1 MRRYNGYEREKATWG
16 QYRRRTEW
24 ENICLYMPTINAL
37 AQSLILALTLDL
49 FVTPDSWLTPCPTL
63 SNSCDS

>member
-63 SNSCDS
+63 SNSFDS